1 MGNQRG
7 MVTRFTAAFGLTVLY
22 MIAWVPPLCLWITIW
37 GDNDVAIAVG
47 VMVEMVICMIGF
59 IPYLN
64 LVAKKVFYCAGEGEP
79 VPGEELRTM
88 IKEINGFDVPVAV
101 QERGNTL
108 VVTWRYVDAKWW
120 EILARAGLKQVYELH
135 IKFNEAKK
143 EATLIDVHK
152 SVSWRAG
159 PSQVQVYGGF
169 FRGIS
174 FAYEIGKAWGIKENF
189 ALGSIYDYR
198 FSPQEIKNPV
208 MNSILRNG
216 WAVRFGMW

>member
-1 MGNQRG
+1 MGNQRS
-7 MVTRFTAAFGLTVLY
+7 MVRRFLAAFGLVVLY
-22 MIAWVPPLCLWITIW
+22 MIAWVPPLYLWITIW
-37 GDNDVAIAVG
+37 GNNDAAIAVG
-47 VMVEMVICMIGF
+47 AIVGMVICMIGF

-64 LVAKKVFYCAGEGEP
+64 FVAKKMFYFSGEGEP
-79 VPGEELRTM
+79 IPKEELRTM
-88 IKEINGFDVPVAV
+88 IKEINRFNVPVTV
-101 QERGNTL
+101 QERGNTI
-108 VVTWRYVDAKWW
+108 VVTWRYIDAKWW
-120 EILARAGLKQVYELH
+120 EILARAGLKKIYELH

-159 PSQVQVYGGF
+159 PSQVRVYGGF

-174 FAYEIGKAWGIKENF
+174 LAYEIGKRWGIKENF
-189 ALGSIYDYR
+189 ELGSVYDYQ

-208 MNSILRNG
+208 LNSILRNG

>member
-1 MGNQRG
+1 MGNQKG
-7 MVTRFTAAFGLTVLY
+7 MVRRFLAAFGLVVFY

-37 GDNDVAIAVG
+37 GDNDAAIAVG
-47 VMVEMVICMIGF
+47 VIVGMVICIIGF

-64 LVAKKVFYCAGEGEP
+64 FVAKKVFYFAGEGEP
-79 VPGEELRTM
+79 IPGEELRTM
-88 IKEINGFDVPVAV
+88 IKEINRFNVPVAV

-108 VVTWRYVDAKWW
+108 VVTWRYIDAEWW
-120 EILARAGLKQVYELH
+120 EILARAGLKKIYELH
-135 IKFNEAKK
+135 IKFNEVKK

-159 PSQVQVYGGF
+159 PSQVRVYGGF
-169 FRGIS
+169 FRGLN
-174 FAYEIGKAWGIKENF
+174 FAYEIGKRWGIKENF
-189 ALGSIYDYR
+189 ELGSIYDYQ